1 MILGPSALTRECLSG
16 SQEFRVVGIVQRVSY
31 PKHGAGRAQPP
42 RPTMWTVSPGNR
54 KSRRVLPRVMDRL
67 PAWGR
72 LSNADRWEITPSGS
86 RWIGLGEGR
95 VQASWPLWRPFKCR
109 KRHACPRSTYLDRIW
124 QYWPYLDQFENDIPE
139 SKIRER
145 WVGSRATL
153 IRLLAHLAHRQ
164 VFDNSAQAAAG
175 DGVPRSGGC
184 PRFGRDALEWARPVL
199 QAAIEIRIQ
208 EVGRSRHAHE
218 AHGSPMNLENDYS
231 QLSGTLY
238 TRLDPVPVVA
248 PRLIKFNEA
257 LATELRLELNSSD
270 PEHLARIFS
279 GNEKLPGSQPIALA
293 YAGHQFGSFVP
304 RLGDGRAV
312 LLGEARDH
320 HGNTQRHTELKGAG
334 RTAYS
339 RGGDG
344 RAALGPVLRE
354 YLVSE
359 AMTAMGIASTRSL
372 AAVWTGE
379 RVRRGPASLPGAILT
394 RVASS
399 HVRVGTFQYLAAQ
412 GDTQTLRSLADY
424 VIDRHYPEARQ
435 SDTPYRRLLDL
446 VVGRQ
451 AVLIAQWMKVGFIH
465 GVMNTDNTSVVGETI
480 DYGPCAF
487 MDTYDPQAVFSSIDC
502 RMVATHSPISR
513 SSHNGIWRDLRK
525 HCCRYSTW
533 NRLKRLLWRRR
544 RSTPI
549 PPSLN
554 KNGCGRC
561 DRRWVCFRRSLRTK
575 N

>member
-1 MILGPSALTRECLSG
+1 
-16 SQEFRVVGIVQRVSY
+16 
-31 PKHGAGRAQPP
+31 
-42 RPTMWTVSPGNR
+42 
-54 KSRRVLPRVMDRL
+54 
-67 PAWGR
+67 
-72 LSNADRWEITPSGS
+72 
-86 RWIGLGEGR
+86 
-95 VQASWPLWRPFKCR
+95 
-109 KRHACPRSTYLDRIW
+109 
-124 QYWPYLDQFENDIPE
+124 
-139 SKIRER
+139 
-145 WVGSRATL
+145 
-153 IRLLAHLAHRQ
+153 
-164 VFDNSAQAAAG
+164 
-175 DGVPRSGGC
+175 
-184 PRFGRDALEWARPVL
+184 
-199 QAAIEIRIQ
+199 
-208 EVGRSRHAHE
+208 
-218 AHGSPMNLENDYS
+218 MNLENDYS
-231 QLSGTLY
+231 RLSGTLY

-257 LATELRLELNSSD
+257 LATELRLELNPSD

-320 HGNTQRHTELKGAG
+320 RGILKDIQLKGAG
-334 RTAYS
+334 RTVYS

-359 AMTAMGIASTRSL
+359 AMTAMGIPSTRSL

-379 RVRRGPASLPGAILT
+379 RVRRGPSSLPGAILT

-424 VIDRHYPEARQ
+424 VIDRYYPEARL

-446 VVGRQ
+446 VVDRQ

-487 MDTYDPQAVFSSIDC
+487 MDAYDPQAVFSSIDQ
-502 RMVATHSPISR
+502 
-513 SSHNGIWRDLRK
+513 NG
-525 HCCRYSTW
+525 RYSFSNQPAIAQW
-533 NRLKRLLWRRR
+533 NLARFAETLLPLFGAEQDQSIALATESINAYSAKFEQEWLRAI
-544 RSTPI
+544 RSKVGLLQAQPEDEDLINALLEVMHRTQADYTVTFWGLADYLERNR
-549 PPSLN
+549 SEL
-554 KNGCGRC
+554 GVVEALR
-561 DRRWVCFRRSLRTK
+561 DHADFQVWLRRWEERGAQESESSAVRFETMRRANPRYIPRNHRIEEVIEAAIEEDFAPFEALLEVIVRPFDEQPIAAAYATPPRPDQRVLETFCGT
-575 N
+575 

>member
-1 MILGPSALTRECLSG
+1 
-16 SQEFRVVGIVQRVSY
+16 
-31 PKHGAGRAQPP
+31 
-42 RPTMWTVSPGNR
+42 
-54 KSRRVLPRVMDRL
+54 
-67 PAWGR
+67 
-72 LSNADRWEITPSGS
+72 
-86 RWIGLGEGR
+86 
-95 VQASWPLWRPFKCR
+95 
-109 KRHACPRSTYLDRIW
+109 
-124 QYWPYLDQFENDIPE
+124 
-139 SKIRER
+139 
-145 WVGSRATL
+145 
-153 IRLLAHLAHRQ
+153 
-164 VFDNSAQAAAG
+164 
-175 DGVPRSGGC
+175 
-184 PRFGRDALEWARPVL
+184 
-199 QAAIEIRIQ
+199 
-208 EVGRSRHAHE
+208 
-218 AHGSPMNLENDYS
+218 MNLENDYS
-231 QLSGTLY
+231 RLSGTLY

-320 HGNTQRHTELKGAG
+320 HGILKDIQLKGAG

-359 AMTAMGIASTRSL
+359 AMTAMGIPSTRSL

-394 RVASS
+394 RVARS

-446 VVGRQ
+446 VVDRQ

-487 MDTYDPQAVFSSIDC
+487 MDTYDPQAVFSSIDQ
-502 RMVATHSPISR
+502 
-513 SSHNGIWRDLRK
+513 NG
-525 HCCRYSTW
+525 RYSFSNQPAIAQW
-533 NRLKRLLWRRR
+533 NLARFAEALLPLFGAEQDQSIALATESINADYPQFLQERRR
-544 RSTPI
+544 AMRSKLGLHQVQPEDEELIGALLDVMHRTQADYTGTFWGLADHLERDR
-549 PPSLN
+549 SGL
-554 KNGCGRC
+554 GVGETLRDHEDFQGGR
-561 DRRWVCFRRSLRTK
+561 RRWEARAAQESEPSAVRFDTMRRANPRYIPRNHRIEEVIAAATTEQDLAPFEALLEVIVRPFDEQPTPAAYAAPPRPDQRVLETFCGT
-575 N
+575 

>member
-1 MILGPSALTRECLSG
+1 
-16 SQEFRVVGIVQRVSY
+16 
-31 PKHGAGRAQPP
+31 
-42 RPTMWTVSPGNR
+42 
-54 KSRRVLPRVMDRL
+54 
-67 PAWGR
+67 
-72 LSNADRWEITPSGS
+72 
-86 RWIGLGEGR
+86 
-95 VQASWPLWRPFKCR
+95 
-109 KRHACPRSTYLDRIW
+109 
-124 QYWPYLDQFENDIPE
+124 
-139 SKIRER
+139 
-145 WVGSRATL
+145 
-153 IRLLAHLAHRQ
+153 
-164 VFDNSAQAAAG
+164 
-175 DGVPRSGGC
+175 
-184 PRFGRDALEWARPVL
+184 
-199 QAAIEIRIQ
+199 
-208 EVGRSRHAHE
+208 
-218 AHGSPMNLENDYS
+218 MNLENDYS
-231 QLSGTLY
+231 RLSSTLY
-238 TRLDPVPVVA
+238 TRLDPVPVVT

-257 LATELRLELNSSD
+257 LATELRLNLNSSD

-320 HGNTQRHTELKGAG
+320 RGILKDIQLKGAG

-359 AMTAMGIASTRSL
+359 AMTAMGIPSTRSL

-379 RVRRGPASLPGAILT
+379 RVSRGPASLPGAILT

-424 VIDRHYPEARQ
+424 VIDRYYPEARL
-435 SDTPYRRLLDL
+435 SDTPYPRLLDL
-446 VVGRQ
+446 VVDRQ

-487 MDTYDPQAVFSSIDC
+487 MDAYDPQAVFSSIDQ
-502 RMVATHSPISR
+502 
-513 SSHNGIWRDLRK
+513 NG
-525 HCCRYSTW
+525 RYSFSNQPAIAQW
-533 NRLKRLLWRRR
+533 NLARFAETLLPLFGAEQDQSIALATESINAYSAKFEREWLRAM
-544 RSTPI
+544 RSKVGLLQAQPEDADLINALLDVMHRTQADYTLTFWGLADHLERDRSGLGIEEP
-549 PPSLN
+549 L
-554 KNGCGRC
+554 R
-561 DRRWVCFRRSLRTK
+561 DHADFQVWLRRWEERGAQESESSTVRFDTMRAANPRYIPRNHRIEEVIEAATTK
-575 N
+575 EDLAPFEALLEVIVRPFDEQPGAAAYAAPPRPDQRVLETFCGT

>member
-1 MILGPSALTRECLSG
+1 
-16 SQEFRVVGIVQRVSY
+16 
-31 PKHGAGRAQPP
+31 
-42 RPTMWTVSPGNR
+42 
-54 KSRRVLPRVMDRL
+54 
-67 PAWGR
+67 
-72 LSNADRWEITPSGS
+72 
-86 RWIGLGEGR
+86 
-95 VQASWPLWRPFKCR
+95 
-109 KRHACPRSTYLDRIW
+109 
-124 QYWPYLDQFENDIPE
+124 
-139 SKIRER
+139 
-145 WVGSRATL
+145 
-153 IRLLAHLAHRQ
+153 
-164 VFDNSAQAAAG
+164 
-175 DGVPRSGGC
+175 
-184 PRFGRDALEWARPVL
+184 
-199 QAAIEIRIQ
+199 
-208 EVGRSRHAHE
+208 
-218 AHGSPMNLENDYS
+218 MNLENDYS
-231 QLSGTLY
+231 RLSGTLY
-238 TRLDPVPVVA
+238 TRLDPVPVAA

-312 LLGEARDH
+312 LLGEARDQS
-320 HGNTQRHTELKGAG
+320 GILKDIQLKGAG

-359 AMTAMGIASTRSL
+359 AMTAMGIPSTRSL

-412 GDTQTLRSLADY
+412 GDTPTLRSLADY
-424 VIDRHYPEARQ
+424 VIDRYYPEARI

-446 VVGRQ
+446 VVDRQ
-451 AVLIAQWMKVGFIH
+451 AALIAQWMKVGFIH

-487 MDTYDPQAVFSSIDC
+487 MDAYDPQAVFSSIDQ
-502 RMVATHSPISR
+502 
-513 SSHNGIWRDLRK
+513 NG
-525 HCCRYSTW
+525 RYSFSNQPAIAQW
-533 NRLKRLLWRRR
+533 NLARFAETLLPLFDAEQDQSIALATESINAYSAKFEQEWLRAM
-544 RSTPI
+544 RSKVGLLQAQPEDEDLINALLDVMHRTQADYTVTFWGL
-549 PPSLN
+549 SAYLAGN
-554 KNGCGRC
+554 RSGLGVVGALR
-561 DRRWVCFRRSLRTK
+561 DHADFQVWLRRWEERGAQESESSAVRFDTMRRANPRYIPRNHRIEEVIEAATTEEDFAPFEALLEVIVQPFDEQPSAAGYAAPPRPDQRVVETFCGT
-575 N
+575 

>member
-1 MILGPSALTRECLSG
+1 
-16 SQEFRVVGIVQRVSY
+16 
-31 PKHGAGRAQPP
+31 
-42 RPTMWTVSPGNR
+42 
-54 KSRRVLPRVMDRL
+54 
-67 PAWGR
+67 
-72 LSNADRWEITPSGS
+72 
-86 RWIGLGEGR
+86 
-95 VQASWPLWRPFKCR
+95 
-109 KRHACPRSTYLDRIW
+109 
-124 QYWPYLDQFENDIPE
+124 
-139 SKIRER
+139 
-145 WVGSRATL
+145 
-153 IRLLAHLAHRQ
+153 
-164 VFDNSAQAAAG
+164 
-175 DGVPRSGGC
+175 
-184 PRFGRDALEWARPVL
+184 
-199 QAAIEIRIQ
+199 
-208 EVGRSRHAHE
+208 
-218 AHGSPMNLENDYS
+218 MNLENDYS
-231 QLSGTLY
+231 RLSGTLY

-312 LLGEARDH
+312 LLGEARD
-320 HGNTQRHTELKGAG
+320 QRGILKDIQLKGAG
-334 RTAYS
+334 RTTYS

-359 AMTAMGIASTRSL
+359 AMTAMGIPSTRSL

-399 HVRVGTFQYLAAQ
+399 HVRVGTFQYLASQ

-424 VIDRHYPEARQ
+424 VIDRYYPEARL

-446 VVGRQ
+446 VVDRQ

-487 MDTYDPQAVFSSIDC
+487 MDVYDPQAVFSSIDQK
-502 RMVATHSPISR
+502 
-513 SSHNGIWRDLRK
+513 G
-525 HCCRYSTW
+525 RYSFSNQPAIAQW
-533 NRLKRLLWRRR
+533 NLARFAEALLPLFGAEQDQWISLATESINAYSAKFEQEWLRAM
-544 RSTPI
+544 RSKVGLLQAQPEDEDLINALLDVMHRTQADYTVTFWGLSDHLERDRSGLGI
-549 PPSLN
+549 AEAL
-554 KNGCGRC
+554 R
-561 DRRWVCFRRSLRTK
+561 DHADFQVWLRRWEERGAQESESSAVRFDTMRRANPRYIPRNHRIEEVIEAATTEQDLAPFEALLEVIVRPFDEQPSAAAYAAPPRPDQRVLETFCGT
-575 N
+575 

>member
-1 MILGPSALTRECLSG
+1 
-16 SQEFRVVGIVQRVSY
+16 
-31 PKHGAGRAQPP
+31 
-42 RPTMWTVSPGNR
+42 
-54 KSRRVLPRVMDRL
+54 
-67 PAWGR
+67 
-72 LSNADRWEITPSGS
+72 
-86 RWIGLGEGR
+86 
-95 VQASWPLWRPFKCR
+95 
-109 KRHACPRSTYLDRIW
+109 
-124 QYWPYLDQFENDIPE
+124 
-139 SKIRER
+139 
-145 WVGSRATL
+145 
-153 IRLLAHLAHRQ
+153 
-164 VFDNSAQAAAG
+164 
-175 DGVPRSGGC
+175 
-184 PRFGRDALEWARPVL
+184 
-199 QAAIEIRIQ
+199 
-208 EVGRSRHAHE
+208 
-218 AHGSPMNLENDYS
+218 MNLENDYS
-231 QLSGTLY
+231 RLSGTLY

-257 LATELRLELNSSD
+257 LATELRLELNPSD

-320 HGNTQRHTELKGAG
+320 RGILKDIQLKGAG
-334 RTAYS
+334 RTVYS

-359 AMTAMGIASTRSL
+359 AMTAMGIPSTRSL

-379 RVRRGPASLPGAILT
+379 RVSRGPSSLPGAILT

-424 VIDRHYPEARQ
+424 VIDRYYPEARI

-446 VVGRQ
+446 VVDRQ

-487 MDTYDPQAVFSSIDC
+487 MDAYDPQAVFSSIDQ
-502 RMVATHSPISR
+502 
-513 SSHNGIWRDLRK
+513 NG
-525 HCCRYSTW
+525 RYSFSNQPAIAQW
-533 NRLKRLLWRRR
+533 NLARFAETLLPLFGAEQDQSIALATESINAYSAKFEQEWLRAM
-544 RSTPI
+544 RSKVGLLQAQPEDEDLINALLDVMHRTQADYTVTFWGL
-549 PPSLN
+549 SEYLERDRSEL
-554 KNGCGRC
+554 GVVQALR
-561 DRRWVCFRRSLRTK
+561 DHADFQVWLRRWEERGAQESESSAVRFDTMRRANPRYIPRNHRIEEVIEAAIEEDFAPFEALLEVIMRPFDAQPSAAAYAAPPRPDQRVLETFCGT
-575 N
+575 